1 MAFCYVY
8 KEKGILGKI
17 IFNSCLAKN
26 TVCIVLKKTIPSKYC
41 DILSVLQNNLGKV
54 VGKQ

>member
-17 IFNSCLAKN
+17 IFKSCLAKN

-54 VGKQ
+54 VEKQ